1 MIKTVNLLKNIVKK
15 TPIYPYYKRVKK
27 ERLRSNWYKTG
38 KPVPPPHFI
47 KQEIVEYYARKFF
60 IDILVETGT
69 YLGGMIDAMKDSFNE
84 IYSIELDSSLYMKA
98 KKRFVNIKNIHIIQG
113 DSSKILPELLA
124 SIDQPC
130 LF

>member
-47 KQEIVEYYARKFF
+47 KQEIVEYYARKFS

-69 YLGGMIDAMKDSFNE
+69 YLGGMIDAVKDSFNE
-84 IYSIELDSSLYMKA
+84 IYSIELDPSLYMKA
-98 KKRFVNIKNIHIIQG
+98 KKRFVNIKNIHII
-113 DSSKILPELLA
+113 
-124 SIDQPC
+124 
-130 LF
+130 